1 MIDQKEKLKVILG
14 NIEKDSNKECRRIT
28 LESEEQAKKIEED
41 IRKELDEK
49 KAKLMERYKKL
60 AESEKSRLIS
70 EEKNRL
76 LKERSI
82 QKNQIIEE
90 VMTKGLELVRKE
102 LDEKTVKKWIEDGL
116 KNIEKKGVIITVPL
130 RFKKIKIHNKKIL
143 AKKTDN
149 VIIESKD
156 GSVRIVESIEKKMNE
171 DKNLI
176 LVEVSK
182 ILFS

>member
-1 MIDQKEKLKVILG
+1 MIDQKEKLKVILDS
-14 NIEKDSNKECRRIT
+14 IEKDANKECRRIT
-28 LESEEQAKKIEED
+28 LEVEEQAKKIEQE
-41 IRKELDEK
+41 INKELNAK
-49 KAKLMERYKKL
+49 KTKLMEKYKKL
-60 AESEKSRLIS
+60 AGNEKLRLIS
-70 EEKNRL
+70 EEKNRI

-82 QKNQIIEE
+82 QKNQIVEE
-90 VMTKGLELVRKE
+90 VMTKGLELAKKE
-102 LDEKTVKKWIEDGL
+102 LDTKIVKKWIEDGL
-116 KNIEKKGVIITVPL
+116 KNIEKKEVTITVPL
-130 RFKKIKIHNKKIL
+130 RFKKIKVPNKKIL

-149 VIIESKD
+149 VIVESKD